1 MTGTE
6 VVVTAQGLGK
16 AYRLYPRAEDRLKQ
30 LVFGKRRRLYEEFW
44 AVRNVTLQLRRGEAL
59 GVIGE
64 NGAGKSTLLRLL
76 CGTTRPTTGTA
87 EIEGR
92 VAALLELGTGFNPL
106 FTGRENVWLSA
117 SVLGLTKGQIKSRF
131 DAIADF
137 AGIGEFMELP
147 VRLYSSGMKAR
158 LAFAVSAHVDADLM
172 IVDEILAVGDAA
184 FAQKCLRYLDRF
196 RARGTL
202 LFVSHNTGTVA
213 KLCENALWLECGE
226 VREFGPAGEV
236 CANYLTYLAER
247 SEAKVSSE
255 RNAPAAKWKVS
266 PSPPLVRDRRKRTRN
281 RIEVSGFNPDAPWHG
296 HGGALIENAYFCG
309 ADGRPVTQLE
319 GGDEM
324 ELHISCRA
332 YRDLPAPIV
341 GFMLRDKHG
350 QNLFGDSTYLACR
363 DASPSV
369 AAGAAFTAGFRFQL
383 PYLARGD
390 YSLTLAITE
399 GTQDDHIH
407 VHWIEEA
414 VILTVRTSP
423 VRRGI
428 FGNPARDIHMEVGSA
443 AV

>member
-1 MTGTE
+1 MTGTD

-76 CGTTRPTTGTA
+76 CGTTRPTTGIA
-87 EIEGR
+87 EIEGC

-117 SVLGLTKGQIKSRF
+117 SVLGLTKAQIKSWF

-202 LFVSHNTGTVA
+202 LFVCDN
-213 KLCENALWLECGE
+213 
-226 VREFGPAGEV
+226 
-236 CANYLTYLAER
+236 
-247 SEAKVSSE
+247 
-255 RNAPAAKWKVS
+255 
-266 PSPPLVRDRRKRTRN
+266 
-281 RIEVSGFNPDAPWHG
+281 
-296 HGGALIENAYFCG
+296 
-309 ADGRPVTQLE
+309 
-319 GGDEM
+319 
-324 ELHISCRA
+324 
-332 YRDLPAPIV
+332 
-341 GFMLRDKHG
+341 
-350 QNLFGDSTYLACR
+350 
-363 DASPSV
+363 
-369 AAGAAFTAGFRFQL
+369 
-383 PYLARGD
+383 
-390 YSLTLAITE
+390 
-399 GTQDDHIH
+399 
-407 VHWIEEA
+407 
-414 VILTVRTSP
+414 
-423 VRRGI
+423 
-428 FGNPARDIHMEVGSA
+428 
-443 AV
+443 

>member
-76 CGTTRPTTGTA
+76 CGTTRPTTGIA

-117 SVLGLTKGQIKSRF
+117 SVLGLSKGQIKSRF

-266 PSPPLVRDRRKRTRN
+266 PSPPLVRDGRKRT
-281 RIEVSGFNPDAPWHG
+281 IDEASKQKSDYTKTGPDH
-296 HGGALIENAYFCG
+296 L
-309 ADGRPVTQLE
+309 
-319 GGDEM
+319 
-324 ELHISCRA
+324 
-332 YRDLPAPIV
+332 
-341 GFMLRDKHG
+341 
-350 QNLFGDSTYLACR
+350 
-363 DASPSV
+363 
-369 AAGAAFTAGFRFQL
+369 
-383 PYLARGD
+383 
-390 YSLTLAITE
+390 
-399 GTQDDHIH
+399 
-407 VHWIEEA
+407 
-414 VILTVRTSP
+414 
-423 VRRGI
+423 
-428 FGNPARDIHMEVGSA
+428 
-443 AV
+443 